1 MKTAPLIR
9 PSDTFSPLRG
19 AKDLKRETLAPAAA
33 GRGWSRRAGP
43 GEG

>member
-19 AKDLKRETLAPAAA
+19 AKDLKRETPRPAAA
-33 GRGWSRRAGP
+33 GRGWREAP